1 MKSYLLFYYSSSSI
15 MGNKLNSFI
24 GYFIKIGKKIF
35 LNDCDWS
42 NIRILSKRWTII
54 MTTDL
59 IFQMELLLFCWKYF
73 IEKVYKLISLTIGT
87 SLPSQWMLF
96 ATLIHFAKKYCNSQ
110 SRLFLFR
117 LNYILHLSINWD

>member
-1 MKSYLLFYYSSSSI
+1 
-15 MGNKLNSFI
+15 
-24 GYFIKIGKKIF
+24 
-35 LNDCDWS
+35 
-42 NIRILSKRWTII
+42 

-96 ATLIHFAKKYCNSQ
+96 ATLIHFAKKILQQPKPFVSISIELYSSSFNKL
-110 SRLFLFR
+110 RLVILVKFSSIVWGQPR
-117 LNYILHLSINWD
+117 LEPIVI